1 MPTRARW
8 MAVLAVVVVTIL
20 VAVFLWR
27 GFRPAPAPPEI
38 PNFTQDKVTATS
50 PELAVSEALVRGIV
64 HPGYIDWVCL
74 IECLEP
80 EGCRADLRVVVD
92 FRSHGKP
99 QRLMIDGRVDAD
111 MGETMRIGRVQR
123 PPVEVDGVDKVTVE
137 VRRSNRGSS
146 PEPTVRK

>member
-8 MAVLAVVVVTIL
+8 MAVVAVVVVTIL

-38 PNFTQDKVTATS
+38 PSFTQDNVTVTS
-50 PELAVSEALVRGIV
+50 PDLAVSEALVRGTV
-64 HPGYIDWVCL
+64 HPGYTGWVCL
-74 IECLEP
+74 LECLEP
-80 EGCRADLRVVVD
+80 EGCRTDLRVVID
-92 FRSHGKP
+92 YRSHGEA

-123 PPVEVDGVDKVTVE
+123 SPVEVDGIDKVTVE
-137 VRRSNRGSS
+137 IRRSYREGG
-146 PEPTVRK
+146 PEPTPIQ

>member
-1 MPTRARW
+1 MPTRVRW

-20 VAVFLWR
+20 VAVLLWR

-38 PNFTQDKVTATS
+38 PNFSQDKVTAAS
-50 PELAVSEALVRGIV
+50 PDLAVSEALVRGTV
-64 HPGYIDWVCL
+64 HPGYTGWVCL
-74 IECLEP
+74 LECLEP
-80 EGCRADLRVVVD
+80 EGCRADLRVVID
-92 FRSHGKP
+92 YRSRGEA
-99 QRLMIDGRVDAD
+99 QRLMIDGRVDVD

-137 VRRSNRGSS
+137 VRRSNRGSG